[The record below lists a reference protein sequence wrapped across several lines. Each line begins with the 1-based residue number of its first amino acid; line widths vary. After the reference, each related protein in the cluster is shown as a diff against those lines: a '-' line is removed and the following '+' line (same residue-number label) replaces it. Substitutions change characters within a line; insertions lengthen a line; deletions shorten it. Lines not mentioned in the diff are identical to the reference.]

1 MPVPYSVDLRWRV
14 VCLHL
19 VHHMTFKNIS
29 KLLFISEKTV
39 RRYLRRFWQTGEMQ
53 PQAHRNGPAG
63 IFGDYEKLILLRI
76 VLAHPGIFLFEIK
89 DMLQEHFGVLVS
101 EITILRALKSM
112 GCTRQVIRQIPIQR
126 SEMMRAK
133 FMAEISVYDPSM
145 LVWLDESGCDRRNA
159 IRKYGYSVRGMR
171 PVEYRIFARGV
182 RYSAIPIMSISEI
195 HDVFLAEGTVNGDRF
210 KYFVQTSL
218 LPVLQPFNT
227 INPLSVVIMDNASIH
242 HVQSCVDLIENDGSR
257 VIFLPPYSP
266 DLNPLEPVFCTVKS
280 ILKANDKIIQT
291 CTSPRS
297 VIAMAF
303 STIDQQMC
311 INFCQH
317 CGYIL

>member
-1 MPVPYSVDLRWRV
+1 MALQVFLA
-14 VCLHL
+14 
-19 VHHMTFKNIS
+19 T
-29 KLLFISEKTV
+29 
-39 RRYLRRFWQTGEMQ
+39 
-53 PQAHRNGPAG
+53 
-63 IFGDYEKLILLRI
+63 EKLFLLRI
-76 VLAHPGIFLFEIK
+76 VLTHPGIFLFKIK

-145 LVWLDESGCDRRNA
+145 LVWLEESGCERRNA

-182 RYSAIPIMSISEI
+182 RYSAIIMSISEI

-218 LPVLQPFNT
+218 LPVLQSFNT

-242 HVQSCVDLIENDGSR
+242 HVQSCADLTENAGSR

-266 DLNPLEPVFCTVKS
+266 DLNPVFCTVKS
-280 ILKANDKIIQT
+280 ILKANDKIVQT

>member
-53 PQAHRNGPAG
+53 PQAHRNGL
-63 IFGDYEKLILLRI
+63 GDYEKLILLRI
-76 VLAHPGIFLFEIK
+76 VLTHPGIFL
-89 DMLQEHFGVLVS
+89 LR
-101 EITILRALKSM
+101 TILRALKSM
-112 GCTRQVIRQIPIQR
+112 GCTRQVICQIPIQR

-182 RYSAIPIMSISEI
+182 RYPAIPIIQFQKYMTFFWLRGQS
-195 HDVFLAEGTVNGDRF
+195 TVIDSS
-210 KYFVQTSL
+210 TSCR
-218 LPVLQPFNT
+218 
-227 INPLSVVIMDNASIH
+227 PLFY
-242 HVQSCVDLIENDGSR
+242 Q
-257 VIFLPPYSP
+257 FYSH
-266 DLNPLEPVFCTVKS
+266 S
-280 ILKANDKIIQT
+280 IL
-291 CTSPRS
+291 
-297 VIAMAF
+297 
-303 STIDQQMC
+303 STP
-311 INFCQH
+311 
-317 CGYIL
+317 YL